1 MTNISTIIGV
11 ALSVCAGGFGV
22 GLGLRLLNL
31 KRIASKKINEKNSSI
46 RNETDES
53 TRLSF
58 HEDIE
63 ALKRLS
69 HPNGARRTT
78 SIHGINRFGFIRHT
92 DGSYTKGYRVKMP
105 STLYADE
112 ATIDRLYNDF
122 ARMLQSIKQQG
133 CVVQLRHDVIPDSGR
148 ALHAHINSQ
157 AYSKDTFMPARIL
170 HTVGLTGTEA
180 QAREKHY
187 QDNRL
192 TLWVRVPV
200 RHANDPSTKRITTFA
215 SFFPALAKEI
225 RKAGILAFFQA
236 VATAWTNSNVERL
249 CKRVRED
256 EEASCEAADRIF
268 STIEYMSPLQLHS
281 FSREEMWRE
290 VYRSHRLNERFVPS
304 FPVIEGADIRQQLC
318 GEELSAGG
326 QFLMVG
332 DYPVAIVS
340 LFRPPT
346 PVISAG
352 MLRVM
357 TANPNLVFRHTTVVE
372 YLTLDQE
379 KAKVQLKNQFKDLS
393 RAQTVVARKSPTPAG
408 DDPEALAAQADI
420 TRLREDM
427 AGGRESLIEARV
439 YVIVY
444 GERVTN
450 RAELNDSVKK
460 LDEYCRHVVS
470 ALGRI
475 PGADAARE
483 SIAALR
489 ALYSQ
494 SIAGELSSVRTGR
507 EFTEITRSLARL
519 APIESVWRGSAKPHT
534 LVTTPSQH
542 LIGFNLFD
550 ASEVPSPLGLLL
562 AGSRGGKS
570 VLLSEI
576 ITNAL
581 ASIKKLR
588 VRVVDYGNSQEPLVA
603 ALGGRHLKF
612 DPNERATINI
622 WDYSGLENGEP
633 PSELQK
639 WYVVQDA
646 LQLARVDTS
655 VAGNSGSSS
664 GSSPYARFAEDIL
677 TLMVRE
683 VYKNEV
689 PRNREGRPKHEPRH
703 EHLLEM
709 LSTYRF
715 DDKEAETVKTQ
726 LRIAL
731 ETFRGDPFIDA
742 VTSPEFAL
750 ESPLDVY
757 EMKSLENFSD
767 RVRQSLAFRIVARV
781 IQSEGHRESDGTR
794 NKMLLAFDEMWE
806 YTRNYPK
813 IVAAIDRY
821 ARTGGKE
828 GVLTLL
834 ATQAFKD
841 ITGTPESPNPIGH
854 SLMSNVGVKFI
865 GIQTGDYSDM
875 AAKFKFTDATCG
887 AIDSIKNMPGVY
899 SEFVGI
905 WGAGSH
911 QQVQKFRVVLNS
923 PLKLWT
929 YTSNADERNARRRVQ
944 FLRPDWHPVEVHMW
958 LAENYPRGLVAEGLT
973 QIDEALLGD
982 ESIAA

>member
-1 MTNISTIIGV
+1 MNIYTIFGV
-11 ALSVCAGGFGV
+11 ALSVCAGCFGI
-22 GLGLRLLNL
+22 GLGLRLLGL
-31 KRIASKKINEKNSSI
+31 KRKEKAAEREQQESAKDSEHELQSETENE
-46 RNETDES
+46 
-53 TRLSF
+53 
-58 HEDIE
+58 
-63 ALKRLS
+63 LKRLS
-69 HPNGARRTT
+69 HPKGSRRTT

-92 DGSYTKGYRVKMP
+92 DGSYTKAYRVKMP
-105 STLYADE
+105 STLYADD

-157 AYSKDTFMPARIL
+157 AHSKDTFMPARIL
-170 HTVGLTGTEA
+170 HTVGLTGTES

-200 RHANDPSTKRITTFA
+200 RHANDPSSKGLTTFA

-225 RKAGILAFFQA
+225 RKVGLFSFVQA

-256 EEASCEAADRIF
+256 EEAACEAANQIF
-268 STIEYMSPLQLHS
+268 SGIEYMSPLQLWA
-281 FSREEMWRE
+281 FSREEIWRE

-304 FPVIEGADIRQQLC
+304 FPVIEGSDIRQQLC
-318 GEELSAGG
+318 GEEISAGG

-379 KAKVQLKNQFKDLS
+379 RAKTHLKNQFKDLS

-450 RAELNDSVKK
+450 RAELNESVKK
-460 LDEYCRHVVS
+460 LDEYCRHVIS

-483 SIAALR
+483 SVAALR
-489 ALYSQ
+489 ALYPQ
-494 SIAGELSSVRTGR
+494 SIAGELSSRRTGR
-507 EFTEITRSLARL
+507 EFTEITRSLSRL
-519 APIESVWRGSAKPHT
+519 APVESVWRGSQKPHT

-588 VRVVDYGNSQEPLVA
+588 VRVVDYGHSQEPLVT

-612 DPNERATINI
+612 DPNDRATINI
-622 WDYSGLENGEP
+622 WDYPGLENGEP
-633 PSELQK
+633 PTELQK

-655 VAGNSGSSS
+655 VAGNSGSSSSS

-689 PRNREGRPKHEPRH
+689 PRNRQGRPKHEPRH

-709 LSTYRF
+709 LATYRF
-715 DDKEAETVKTQ
+715 DDEEAEAVKTQ

-742 VTSPEFAL
+742 VTSPEFAI

-781 IQSEGHRESDGTR
+781 IQSEGYREEDGTR

-875 AAKFKFTDATCG
+875 ADKFKFTDATCG
-887 AIDSIKNMPGVY
+887 AIDSIKNIPGIY
-899 SEFVGI
+899 SEFVGV

-929 YTSNADERNARRRVQ
+929 YTSNPDERNARRRVQ
-944 FLRPDWHPVEVHMW
+944 YLRPDWHPVHVHMW
-958 LAENYPRGLVAEGLT
+958 LAEHYPHGLVAAGLS
-973 QIDEALLGD
+973 QIDEELL
-982 ESIAA
+982 EAVAA

>member
-1 MTNISTIIGV
+1 MDILTIIGV
-11 ALSVCAGGFGV
+11 ALSVCAGCFGI
-22 GLGLRLLNL
+22 GLGLRFLSL
-31 KRIASKKINEKNSSI
+31 KRNVMKKNTLDDSPGNTIDS
-46 RNETDES
+46 TDLLFKVD
-53 TRLSF
+53 R
-58 HEDIE
+58 DV
-63 ALKRLS
+63 LKRLS
-69 HPNGARRTT
+69 NPSGARRTT
-78 SIHGINRFGFIRHT
+78 SIHGINRFGFLRHT
-92 DGSYTKGYRVKMP
+92 DGSYTRAYHVKMP
-105 STLYADE
+105 STLYADD
-112 ATIDRLYNDF
+112 ATIERLYNDF
-122 ARMLQSIKQQG
+122 ARMLQIIKQQG
-133 CVVQLRHDVIPDSGR
+133 CIVQLRHDVIPDSGR
-148 ALHAHINSQ
+148 ALHAHIKSQ
-157 AYSKDTFMPARIL
+157 AHSKDTFMPARML
-170 HTVGLTGTEA
+170 HTVGLTGTESA
-180 QAREKHY
+180 AREKQY
-187 QDNRL
+187 QDDRL

-200 RHANDPSTKRITTFA
+200 RHSNDPSSKRLAMLA
-215 SFFPALAKEI
+215 SFFPALVKEI
-225 RKAGILAFFQA
+225 RKVGLFSFFQA
-236 VATAWTNSNVERL
+236 VATAWTDTNVERL

-256 EEASCEAADRIF
+256 EEAACEAADQIF
-268 STIEYMSPLQLHS
+268 STIEYMSPLQLWA

-290 VYRSHRLNERFVPS
+290 TYRSHRLNERFVPS
-304 FPVIEGADIRQQLC
+304 FPVIEGSDIRQQLC

-326 QFLMVG
+326 NFLMVG

-379 KAKVQLKNQFKDLS
+379 KAKTHLKNQFKDLS
-393 RAQTVVARKSPTPAG
+393 RAQTVVASKSSTSAD

-420 TRLREDM
+420 KRLREDM

-439 YVIVY
+439 YVVVY

-450 RAELNDSVKK
+450 RAELNDSVRK

-483 SIAALR
+483 TISALR
-489 ALYSQ
+489 ALYPQ
-494 SIAGELSSVRTGR
+494 AIAGEVSNGRTGR
-507 EFTEITRSLARL
+507 EFTETTRSLARL
-519 APIESVWRGSAKPHT
+519 APIESVWRGSQKPHT

-550 ASEVPSPLGLLL
+550 AFEVPSPLGLLL

-581 ASIKKLR
+581 ATIKKLR
-588 VRVVDYGNSQEPLVA
+588 VRVVDYGHSQEPLVA

-612 DPNERATINI
+612 DPTERATINI
-622 WDYSGLENGEP
+622 WDYPGLEKGEP
-633 PSELQK
+633 PTELQK

-655 VAGNSGSSS
+655 DTSN
-664 GSSPYARFAEDIL
+664 PYARFAEDIL

-683 VYKNEV
+683 VYNNEV

-709 LSTYRF
+709 LATYRF
-715 DDKEAETVKTQ
+715 DDEEAEAVKTQ

-742 VTSPEFAL
+742 VTSPQFAV

-781 IQSEGHRESDGTR
+781 IQSEGHREPDGTR
-794 NKMLLAFDEMWE
+794 TKMLLAFDEMWE

-875 AAKFKFTDATCG
+875 VEKFKFTDATCG
-887 AIDSIKNMPGVY
+887 AIDSIKNIPGVY

-923 PLKLWT
+923 SLKLWT

-944 FLRPDWHPVEVHMW
+944 FLRPDWHPVQVHLW
-958 LAENYPRGLVAEGLT
+958 LAEHYPRGLVADGLT
-973 QIDEALLGD
+973 QIDEALLEA

>member
-1 MTNISTIIGV
+1 MCP
-11 ALSVCAGGFGV
+11 LE
-22 GLGLRLLNL
+22 LR
-31 KRIASKKINEKNSSI
+31 
-46 RNETDES
+46 
-53 TRLSF
+53 
-58 HEDIE
+58 
-63 ALKRLS
+63 
-69 HPNGARRTT
+69 
-78 SIHGINRFGFIRHT
+78 
-92 DGSYTKGYRVKMP
+92 
-105 STLYADE
+105 
-112 ATIDRLYNDF
+112 
-122 ARMLQSIKQQG
+122 
-133 CVVQLRHDVIPDSGR
+133 
-148 ALHAHINSQ
+148 
-157 AYSKDTFMPARIL
+157 
-170 HTVGLTGTEA
+170 
-180 QAREKHY
+180 
-187 QDNRL
+187 
-192 TLWVRVPV
+192 
-200 RHANDPSTKRITTFA
+200 
-215 SFFPALAKEI
+215 
-225 RKAGILAFFQA
+225 AF
-236 VATAWTNSNVERL
+236 T
-249 CKRVRED
+249 
-256 EEASCEAADRIF
+256 
-268 STIEYMSPLQLHS
+268 
-281 FSREEMWRE
+281 REEMWRE
-290 VYRSHRLNERFVPS
+290 TYLAHRLNERTAPELAEV
-304 FPVIEGADIRQQLC
+304 EGADLRQYLC
-318 GEELSAGG
+318 CEEITGGG
-326 QFLMVG
+326 QFVMHG
-332 DYPVAIVS
+332 DYPVAVVS

-372 YLTLDQE
+372 YVTLDQE
-379 KAKVQLKNQFKDLS
+379 KAKAHLRDQYKDLS
-393 RAQTVVARKSPTPAG
+393 RAQTAVARKSPAPAN
-408 DDPEALAAQADI
+408 DDPEAQAAQADI
-420 TRLREDM
+420 KHLREEM

-439 YVIVY
+439 YVLVY
-444 GERVTN
+444 GKRARN
-450 RAELNDSVKK
+450 RAELRESVKR

-475 PGADAARE
+475 PGADSARE
-483 SIAALR
+483 APAALR
-489 ALYSQ
+489 ALYPQ
-494 SIAGELSSVRTGR
+494 AIAGEANLQKTGR
-507 EFTEITRSLARL
+507 EFTETTRSLARL
-519 APIESVWRGSAKPHT
+519 APLESIWRGSRRPHT

-542 LIGFNLFD
+542 LIGFDLFD

-581 ASIKKLR
+581 ATIRKLR

-612 DPNERATINI
+612 DPAERATINI
-622 WDYSGLENGEP
+622 WDYPGLELGLP

-646 LQLARVDTS
+646 LQLAHVDTS
-655 VAGNSGSSS
+655 DSSN
-664 GSSPYARFAEDIL
+664 PYARFAEDIL

-683 VYKNEV
+683 VYNNEV
-689 PRNREGRPKHEPRH
+689 PRNAAGRPKHEPRH

-709 LSTYRF
+709 LATYQF
-715 DDKEAETVKTQ
+715 DDEEADAVRTQ

-742 VTSPEFAL
+742 PTSPQFAE

-781 IQSEGHRESDGTR
+781 IQSEGKREADGTWT
-794 NKMLLAFDEMWE
+794 KMLLAFDEMWE

-813 IVAAIDRY
+813 VVAAIDRY

-841 ITGTPESPNPIGH
+841 ITGTPEAPNLIGH
-854 SLMSNVGVKFI
+854 SLMANVGVKFI
-865 GIQTGDYSDM
+865 GVQTGDYADM
-875 AAKFKFTDATCG
+875 ARKFKFTDASVA

-929 YTSNADERNARRRVQ
+929 YTSNSDERNARKRVQ
-944 FLRPDWHPVEVHMW
+944 YLRPHWHPVQVHMW
-958 LAENYPRGLVAEGLT
+958 LAEHYPQGLVAAGLT
-973 QIDEALLGD
+973 QIDEALLD
-982 ESIAA
+982 SEVRAA

>member
-1 MTNISTIIGV
+1 MNIYTILGIAFPLALIGIGIGV
-11 ALSVCAGGFGV
+11 
-22 GLGLRLLNL
+22 GLRLLNL
-31 KRIASKKINEKNSSI
+31 ARRTRAKARRQLSEVADL
-46 RNETDES
+46 RR
-53 TRLSF
+53 RLS
-58 HEDIE
+58 
-63 ALKRLS
+63 K
-69 HPNGARRTT
+69 PKGARRTT
-78 SIHGINRFGFIRHT
+78 NIHGVNSLGYLRQT
-92 DGSYTKGYRVKMP
+92 DGSYTKAYVVEMP
-105 STLYADE
+105 ATLYADDT
-112 ATIDRLYNDF
+112 AVDRIYNDW
-122 ARMLQSIKQQG
+122 ARMLQSLKLQG
-133 CVVQLRHDVIPDSGR
+133 CIVQVRHDVWPDSGR
-148 ALHAHINSQ
+148 ALNTHIKAQAHT
-157 AYSKDTFMPARIL
+157 KDTFMPARML
-170 HTVGLTGTEA
+170 HTVGLTGTESAA
-180 QAREKHY
+180 QAGQY
-187 QDNRL
+187 QDDRL

-200 RHANDPSTKRITTFA
+200 RQANDPSRARLSRIF
-215 SFFPALAKEI
+215 SFFPALAREVRANGIGSFI
-225 RKAGILAFFQA
+225 RA
-236 VATAWTNSNVERL
+236 VATSWARTNVEHL
-249 CKRVRED
+249 CVRARAD
-256 EEASCEAADRIF
+256 EEAACEQASQVFA
-268 STIEYMSPLQLHS
+268 SIEHMCPLELRA
-281 FSREEMWRE
+281 FTREEMWRE
-290 VYRSHRLNERFVPS
+290 TYLSHRLNERTAPQLAE
-304 FPVIEGADIRQQLC
+304 IEGADIRQHLC
-318 GEELSAGG
+318 GEEITGGG
-326 QFLMVG
+326 QFVMHG

-372 YLTLDQE
+372 YITLDQE
-379 KAKVQLKNQFKDLS
+379 KAKARLRDQYKDLS
-393 RAQTVVARKSPTPAG
+393 RAQTAVARKSPAAG
-408 DDPEALAAQADI
+408 NDDPEALAAQADI
-420 TRLREDM
+420 KHLREEM

-439 YVIVY
+439 YVLVY
-444 GERVTN
+444 GERARN
-450 RAELNDSVKK
+450 RSELRESVKR
-460 LDEYCRHVVS
+460 LNEYCRHVVS

-483 SIAALR
+483 APTALR
-489 ALYSQ
+489 ALYPQ
-494 SIAGELSSVRTGR
+494 AITGETDLQKTGR
-507 EFTEITRSLARL
+507 EFTETTRSLARL
-519 APIESVWRGSAKPHT
+519 APLESVWRGSRRPHT

-542 LIGFNLFD
+542 LIGFDLFD

-581 ASIKKLR
+581 ATIRKLR

-612 DPNERATINI
+612 DPAERATINI
-622 WDYSGLENGEP
+622 WDYPGLEHGLP

-655 VAGNSGSSS
+655 DSSN
-664 GSSPYARFAEDIL
+664 PYARFAEDIL

-683 VYKNEV
+683 VYHNEV
-689 PRNREGRPKHEPRH
+689 PRNATGRPKHEPRH

-709 LSTYRF
+709 LATYQF
-715 DDKEAETVKTQ
+715 DDEEADAVRTQ

-742 VTSPEFAL
+742 PTSPQFAE

-781 IQSEGHRESDGTR
+781 IQSEGKREADGTWT
-794 NKMLLAFDEMWE
+794 KMLLAFDEMWE

-813 IVAAIDRY
+813 VVAAIDRY

-841 ITGTPESPNPIGH
+841 ITGTPESPNLIGH
-854 SLMSNVGVKFI
+854 SLMANVGVKFI
-865 GIQTGDYSDM
+865 GVQTGDYADM
-875 AAKFKFTDATCG
+875 ARKFKFTVATVA
-887 AIDSIKNMPGVY
+887 AIDSIKNMPGHY

-911 QQVQKFRVVLNS
+911 QQVQKLRVVLNS

-929 YTSNADERNARRRVQ
+929 YTSNNDERNARKRVQ
-944 FLRPDWHPVEVHMW
+944 FLRPHWHPVQVHMW
-958 LAENYPRGLVAEGLT
+958 LAEHYPQGLVAAGLT
-973 QIDEALLGD
+973 EIDEALLD
-982 ESIAA
+982 AEVRAA

>member
-1 MTNISTIIGV
+1 MINFYTIIGV
-11 ALSVCAGGFGV
+11 ALSVCAGCFGI
-22 GLGLRLLNL
+22 GLGLRLLSL
-31 KRIASKKINEKNSSI
+31 KRTTFKKASNKNGSINDEMNDLTGMSF
-46 RNETDES
+46 NEDV
-53 TRLSF
+53 
-58 HEDIE
+58 E

-69 HPNGARRTT
+69 NPSGARRTT

-92 DGSYTKGYRVKMP
+92 DGSYTRAYRVKMP
-105 STLYADE
+105 STLYEDDA
-112 ATIDRLYNDF
+112 AIDRLYNDF
-122 ARMLQSIKQQG
+122 ARMLQIIKQQG

-148 ALHAHINSQ
+148 ALSAHIKSQ
-157 AYSKDTFMPARIL
+157 AHSKDCFMPAKIL
-170 HTVGLTGTEA
+170 HTVGLTGTESA
-180 QAREKHY
+180 AREKQY
-187 QDNRL
+187 QENRL

-200 RHANDPSTKRITTFA
+200 RHANDPSRKKLIAFA
-215 SFFPALAKEI
+215 HFFPALAKEI
-225 RKAGILAFFQA
+225 RKTGLLSFFQA
-236 VATAWTNSNVERL
+236 VARTWTNTNVERL
-249 CKRVRED
+249 CARVRED
-256 EEASCEAADRIF
+256 EEAACEAADQIF
-268 STIEYMSPLQLHS
+268 SSILYMSPLQLWEL
-281 FSREEMWRE
+281 SREEMWRE

-304 FPVIEGADIRQQLC
+304 FPVIEGSDIRQQLC
-318 GEELSAGG
+318 GEEWSAGG

-332 DYPVAIVS
+332 DYPVSIVS

-357 TANPNLVFRHTTVVE
+357 TANPTLVFRHTTVVE

-379 KAKVQLKNQFKDLS
+379 KAKANLKNQFKDLS
-393 RAQTVVARKSPTPAG
+393 RAQTVVARKSPTPSN
-408 DDPEALAAQADI
+408 DDPEAQAAQADI

-450 RAELNDSVKK
+450 RAELNESVKK

-489 ALYSQ
+489 ALYPQ
-494 SIAGELSSVRTGR
+494 AIAGELSSARTGR

-519 APIESVWRGSAKPHT
+519 APIESVWRGSEKPHT

-588 VRVVDYGNSQEPLVA
+588 VRVVDYGHSQEPLVA

-612 DPNERATINI
+612 DPDDKATINI
-622 WDYSGLENGEP
+622 WDYQGLENGEP
-633 PSELQK
+633 PTELQK

-646 LQLARVDTS
+646 LQLARVDTFDTS
-655 VAGNSGSSS
+655 N
-664 GSSPYARFAEDIL
+664 PYARFAEDIL

-689 PRNREGRPKHEPRH
+689 PRNRPGYLKHEPRH

-709 LSTYRF
+709 LATYRF
-715 DDKEAETVKTQ
+715 DDEEAEAVKTQ

-742 VTSPEFAL
+742 VTSPQFAL

-781 IQSEGHRESDGTR
+781 IQSEGDREPDGTR
-794 NKMLLAFDEMWE
+794 NRMLLAYDEMWE

-875 AAKFKFTDATCG
+875 AEKFKFTNATCG

-944 FLRPDWHPVEVHMW
+944 FLRPDWHPVHVHMW
-958 LAENYPRGLVAEGLT
+958 LSENYPQGLVAAGLT
-973 QIDEALLGD
+973 EIDEKLLD
-982 ESIAA
+982 AEVVAA